1 MLGIHFM
8 SPIGIWS
15 YQHVYF
21 ANVYYDGRGGWLL
34 IVDKVY
40 MLVTQDAYV
49 YDELLWCTN
58 LTLPVFSINY
68 PEKPIRVRHS
78 VLTSSVEGGG
88 RSSGV

>member
-1 MLGIHFM
+1 
-8 SPIGIWS
+8 
-15 YQHVYF
+15 
-21 ANVYYDGRGGWLL
+21 
-34 IVDKVY
+34 

-88 RSSGV
+88 AVGWCVMFVSKEFERETSGQFFIHTEKLWNNIKVDCRVLRSPG